1 METITERIRKLIDEE
16 CSGNRS
22 TFARRINVT
31 PSYVAKIYIG
41 KQEPSD
47 RTIADICREFN
58 VSEDW
63 LRSGIGEPRS
73 ESTHL
78 QELNRAF
85 EDILATA
92 PDERSA
98 FILALK
104 SLPME
109 FWKLLPDLI
118 RAYNAEIQKMESE
131 KPQQFSVAAR
141 SGDRAEVLEVS
152 AREEEEALSPPDSRD
167 I

>member
-1 METITERIRKLIDEE
+1 METITERIRKLIEEE

-22 TFARRINVT
+22 TFARKINIT
-31 PSYVAKIYIG
+31 PTYASQMYTG
-41 KQEPSD
+41 QRTPSD
-47 RTIADICREFN
+47 RTIADICREFGVN
-58 VSEDW
+58 EEW
-63 LRSGIGEPRS
+63 LRLGVGEPRS

-118 RAYNAEIQKMESE
+118 RAYNAEIQKMENE

-152 AREEEEALSPPDSRD
+152 AREEEEALSPPDSCD